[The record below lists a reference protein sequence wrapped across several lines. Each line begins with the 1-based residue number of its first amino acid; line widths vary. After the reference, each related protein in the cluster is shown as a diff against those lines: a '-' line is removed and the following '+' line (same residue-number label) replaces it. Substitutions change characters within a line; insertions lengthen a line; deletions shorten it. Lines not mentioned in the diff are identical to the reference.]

1 MFTYTRLALATALAA
16 FVGLAVALVAIAS
29 SGSNDEPTITP
40 VNAVDTSQL
49 SCSGLQE
56 LKSYR
61 YSVSVQMDLP
71 TPTPEPET
79 TAPAGTPAPLTA
91 FAEALAQLFS
101 DFSLEGA
108 HVAPDRTQAVLSFQD
123 DELELRIIGDEAWVR
138 TGDAWLPDETS
149 AEDVITPLV
158 LCNEVIAEIRASL
171 RPVELDPVEVNG
183 IQARHFDLD
192 PETAQDLPSLLG
204 QDISGG
210 YAIDLWLAEGAS
222 WPAQF
227 VVESSNTDAET
238 EFRLVMS
245 VFDAGDPE
253 IVIEAP

>member
-1 MFTYTRLALATALAA
+1 MFTYTRLALVTALAA

-29 SGSNDEPTITP
+29 SGSSDEVSATP
-40 VNAVDTSQL
+40 QDAVDTSQL
-49 SCSGLQE
+49 SCAGLQE
-56 LKSYR
+56 LESYR
-61 YSVSVQMDLP
+61 YTVAVQMDLP

-138 TGDAWLPDETS
+138 TGDTWQPDETS

-171 RPVELDPVEVNG
+171 RPVRSEVVEVNG
-183 IQARHFDLD
+183 IQARHYDLD
-192 PETAQDLPSLLG
+192 PETTQDLPSLLG

-210 YAIDLWLAEGAS
+210 YAINLWLAEGGG

-227 VVESSNTDAET
+227 IVESSNTDAGT
-238 EFRLVMS
+238 QFRMVMS
-245 VFDAGDPE
+245 VFDVGNPD